1 MYYFTAL
8 LIAIIFILIVYIV
21 VRERSYKPVGGL
33 LVDISEDKTSAR
45 VGVALYKDYD
55 ILEISSRKYVV
66 LEVDNS
72 FKLSDYG
79 VYPEDSE
86 S

>member
-8 LIAIIFILIVYIV
+8 LIAIIFILVTYIV
-21 VRERSYKPVGGL
+21 VHNRSYKPVGGL
-33 LVDISEDKTSAR
+33 LVDIAKDKTSAR
-45 VGVALYKDYD
+45 IGVALYKKHD

-72 FKLSDYG
+72 FKLDEYG
-79 VYPEDSE
+79 VYPEDLKS
-86 S
+86 